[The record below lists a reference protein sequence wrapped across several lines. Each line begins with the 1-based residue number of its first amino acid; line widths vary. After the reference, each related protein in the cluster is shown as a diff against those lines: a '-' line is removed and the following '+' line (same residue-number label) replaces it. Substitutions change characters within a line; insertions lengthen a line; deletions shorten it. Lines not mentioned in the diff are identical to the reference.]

1 MSGPTDDGAKPEKER
16 KLPHLTQVD
25 LESFVDEFGRTHY
38 SMKDGRQVC
47 GRLKKEKNRKIPDEA
62 CLGVPMAS
70 GPCKVHGGKAGRPL
84 SHGRY
89 SRVTKTWHAAF
100 ERALAD
106 EELLDAKR
114 DLALMDVVTELLI
127 ERAEELDSPSWRE
140 ELRDTFG
147 QLQRA
152 IRSQRQ
158 EVVGPLLKL
167 LGELIERG
175 ATADQVARD
184 LVAQVD
190 RRAARACK
198 IDELGLRR
206 QEKITATELAAVFK
220 QFLDVLER
228 ELEPAMYHQ
237 VLPELRRVTGPGQL
251 ERGA

>member
-1 MSGPTDDGAKPEKER
+1 MSDEAQEPKHER
-16 KLPHLTQVD
+16 KLPRLTQTD
-25 LESFVDEFGRTHY
+25 LVSYADQYGRTHY
-38 SMKDGRQVC
+38 SMEDGRPVC
-47 GRLKKEKNRKIPDEA
+47 GRLKKEHNREILDEA
-62 CLGVPMAS
+62 CLAPPMAN

-84 SHGRY
+84 SNGRY

-106 EELLDAKR
+106 EELLDARR

-140 ELRDTFG
+140 ELRETFG

-152 IRSQRQ
+152 IRSKRQ
-158 EVVGPLLKL
+158 DVVGPLLKL

-175 ATADQVARD
+175 ATADQVAYD

-206 QEKITATELAAVFK
+206 QEKVTVSELGAVFK
-220 QFLDVLER
+220 QFLDVLQR
-228 ELEPAMYHQ
+228 ELEPETYYRIVP
-237 VLPELRRVTGPGQL
+237 VLRKVTGPGQL